1 MRKWLRERLARGRD
15 AEERELGK
23 EIRFH
28 FEMQAEQFERE
39 GLSPEEARRK
49 ARRKLGS
56 MLAAA
61 ESTRDARPLHWLASW
76 WQDLLH
82 GQALLWRNRQASLL
96 AFGVLALGIG
106 AVTFVFAVAKAV
118 LLDPPPFADAHELM
132 VLSQRHRTE
141 NRRGT
146 ISYPEY
152 EDYQR
157 RSRLAASV
165 AAFPSVAMQ
174 GTAVLPGAAAIHTEA
189 TVVTGNLF
197 RTMGVPPLRG
207 RWFNEQDDKEGSNHL
222 AVISEGF
229 WRQQFG
235 GSDDAIGRTLQ
246 LDGSVYTI
254 IGVMPASF
262 QFPRE
267 KQDIWLPLT
276 TVEQD
281 SIPWLRRDVDWMKG
295 LIRLKPG
302 VTRDQAQAE
311 FSSIAESLAKE
322 YPEPNPVWQG
332 VDLRPLQEEW
342 VGNNRA
348 PLLTISV
355 AVVLLFLLAMVNLSS
370 LLVGRTAARRRELA
384 VRAALGASRWR
395 IVRQVLMENA
405 AVCMWACPAGV
416 ALAYAAFRLL
426 QASPLPGLERLATS
440 QWDVFTLLAPG
451 VLLVLAPLAVS
462 IGPALHAAR
471 KDLAAGVAGS
481 GARGIAGPSGLRT
494 QRWLIGVE
502 VALAMVLCVGASLL
516 LMSLRSLLQVDPGFR
531 AENVLLVEFRLP
543 TWKHD
548 KSAGWLGVLGRI
560 LDETRSIPGVEAAGS
575 TKYAP
580 FTELDEG
587 ILLYPPGGDASGSFE
602 VASIRPISPGY
613 FAAMGIPIL
622 EGRDYNEADLTGT
635 SRVILVSKGLAGKLH
650 PGGDV
655 LGREVAAFGPSGPR
669 LRVIGIVGDVHTQRL
684 NEAPLPAVYVP
695 LSNFPRMH
703 VAMAVRTA
711 GEPLSYAGAVHRAIL
726 SVDKEQAIERITT
739 METLLEGASFSER
752 LLTALLA
759 LFSASGLAIAALGTY
774 GTVAN
779 FLSQRMRDLGIRM
792 ALGARQQQVFLLLLR
807 TAVIPVLLG
816 LAAGAVGSA
825 LTSGLLQSQLFAV
838 QPTNPFAWTLA
849 GGVILAV
856 GVAAASIAALRSRR
870 LDPAVVLRDQ

>member
-1 MRKWLRERLARGRD
+1 MRKWLRERLARGQD
-15 AEERELGK
+15 AEERELGQ
-23 EIRFH
+23 EIRIH

-49 ARRKLGS
+49 ARRELGS

-61 ESTRDARPLHWLASW
+61 ESTRDAQPLRWLASW
-76 WQDLLH
+76 WQDLVH

-96 AFGVLALGIG
+96 AFAVLALGIG
-106 AVTFVFAVAKAV
+106 AVTLVFAVAKAV
-118 LLDPPPFADAHELM
+118 LLDPPPFADPHELM
-132 VLSQRHRTE
+132 VLSRRHQTE
-141 NRRGT
+141 NTLST
-146 ISYPEY
+146 IGYPEY

-157 RSRLAASV
+157 RSSLAASV
-165 AAFPSVAMQ
+165 AAFPSIAMQ
-174 GTAVLPGAAAIHTEA
+174 GTVVLPGAAAIHTEA
-189 TVVTGNLF
+189 TVVTDNLF

-207 RWFNEQDDKEGSNHL
+207 RWFDEQDDKEGSNRL

-235 GSDDAIGRTLQ
+235 GADDAIGRTLQ

-267 KQDIWLPLT
+267 KQDVWLPLT

-281 SIPWLRRDVDWMKG
+281 SVPWQRRGVRWMKG
-295 LIRLKPG
+295 LVRLKPG

-322 YPEPNPVWQG
+322 FPEPNPAWQG
-332 VDLRPLQEEW
+332 VDLSPLQEVW
-342 VGNNRA
+342 IGKNRA
-348 PLLTISV
+348 PLLTIFS
-355 AVVLLFLLAMVNLSS
+355 AVVLLFLLALVNLSS
-370 LLVGRTAARRRELA
+370 LLVGRTAARRQELA
-384 VRAALGASRWR
+384 VRSALGASRWR

-405 AVCMWACPAGV
+405 AVCMWACPVGV

-426 QASPLPGLERLATS
+426 QASPAPGLERLAAS

-462 IGPALHAAR
+462 LGPAVHAAR
-471 KDLAAGVAGS
+471 KDLAAGLAGS

-502 VALAMVLCVGASLL
+502 VALAMMLCVGASLL
-516 LMSLRSLLQVDPGFR
+516 FMSIRALLRVDPGFR

-548 KSAGWLGVLGRI
+548 DLGWLNVLGRI

-575 TKYAP
+575 TKNAP
-580 FTELDEG
+580 FTEFDED
-587 ILLYPPGGDASGSFE
+587 ILLYPPDRGASKPFE
-602 VASIRPISPGY
+602 VASVRPISPGY

-622 EGRDYNEADLTGT
+622 AGRDYNEADLTPT
-635 SRVILVSKGLAGKLH
+635 SRVILVSQGLAEKLY

-655 LGREVAAFGPSGPR
+655 LGREVAAFGPSGRR
-669 LRVIGIVGDVHTQRL
+669 LRVIGIVGDVHTRRL
-684 NEAPLPAVYVP
+684 DEAPLPAAYVP
-695 LSNFPRMH
+695 LRNFPRMH

-711 GEPLSYAGAVHRAIL
+711 GEPLSYAGAVHKAIL

-739 METLLEGASFSER
+739 METLLEGSSFSER
-752 LLTALLA
+752 LLAALLA
-759 LFSASGLAIAALGTY
+759 LFGTSGLAIAALGTY

-779 FLSQRMRDLGIRM
+779 FLSQRTRDLGIRM

-825 LTSGLLQSQLFAV
+825 LTSRLLASQLFAV

-870 LDPAVVLRDQ
+870 LDPAVVLREQ